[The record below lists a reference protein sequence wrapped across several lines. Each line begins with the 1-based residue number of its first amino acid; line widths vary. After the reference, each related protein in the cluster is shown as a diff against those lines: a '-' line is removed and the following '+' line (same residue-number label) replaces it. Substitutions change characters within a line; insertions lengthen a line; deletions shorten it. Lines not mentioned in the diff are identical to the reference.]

1 MCMFALNTMAEINGL
16 QSLSEQQ
23 QQTVIADRER
33 KKAEAIARAYAE
45 HDKKVADFAASQAA
59 TKALT
64 TQKVVESKPMPQED
78 VAKVATKLRAES
90 PVESKRKR
98 TFQAGDSGVK
108 I

>member
-1 MCMFALNTMAEINGL
+1 MCMFALSTIAELNGL
-16 QSLSEQQ
+16 QSLSEKQQ
-23 QQTVIADRER
+23 QLVVADRER
-33 KKAEAIARAYAE
+33 KKAEATARAYAE

-64 TQKVVESKPMPQED
+64 TQPVVESKPMSQED
-78 VAKVATKLRAES
+78 VAKGATKLRAES

-98 TFQAGDSGVK
+98 TFQAGDAGVK

>member
-1 MCMFALNTMAEINGL
+1 MCMFALSTIAELNGL
-16 QSLSEQQ
+16 QSLSEKQQ
-23 QQTVIADRER
+23 QLVVADRER
-33 KKAEAIARAYAE
+33 KKAEATARAYAE

-64 TQKVVESKPMPQED
+64 TQKVVESKPMSQED
-78 VAKVATKLRAES
+78 VAKGATKLRAES

>member
-64 TQKVVESKPMPQED
+64 QQVVESKPLSQED